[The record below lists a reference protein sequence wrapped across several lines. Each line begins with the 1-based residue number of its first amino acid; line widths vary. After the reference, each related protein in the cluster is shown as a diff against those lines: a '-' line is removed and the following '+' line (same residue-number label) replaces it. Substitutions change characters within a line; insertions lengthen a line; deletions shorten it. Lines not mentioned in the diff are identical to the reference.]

1 MIGGYVVTQY
11 GQGTHAFHGAVPCQS
26 TLPIGRTTDIG
37 THFLPVIEW
46 TFGLFRLF
54 LIEQRSID
62 CVELLGLNTAL
73 NDGIDFFVLW
83 PEINQ
88 ADIIAILVLP
98 QDILLNIKTY
108 GSSNGIGYNQWR

>member
-1 MIGGYVVTQY
+1 MIGGDVVTQY

-26 TLPIGRTTDIG
+26 PLPIGRTTDIG

-62 CVELLGLNTAL
+62 CVELLGLNTAR

-88 ADIIAILVLP
+88 ADIIAILILP